1 MHTLGRQLKGVMTGS
16 ALLIA
21 ALGAGCGIEGVEL
34 NGAVF
39 DYLGVSEAAQSKQR
53 EAKVAERPGIV
64 LPPQL
69 DRLPEP
75 AATPAPALGQ
85 EAWPDDPEERKV
97 VATAALDRQH
107 EEFCR
112 QALWKARVES
122 GPEPPPV
129 KGPKG
134 LCNPSI
140 LKALTGKDITT
151 RP

>member
-1 MHTLGRQLKGVMTGS
+1 MHPLRCQFHGVMTAG
-16 ALLIA
+16 AVVMA
-21 ALGAGCGIEGVEL
+21 ALGAGCGIEGVEF

-39 DYLGVSEAAQSKQR
+39 DYLGISEAAKSKPR
-53 EAKVAERPGIV
+53 EPKVAERPGIV

-69 DRLPEP
+69 DRLPAPE
-75 AATPAPALGQ
+75 ATPTPGQ

-97 VATAALDRQH
+97 AAAANLDRQH

-122 GPEPPPV
+122 GPEPPPI